1 MKNNIVSF
9 VFFSSLLCGISS
21 SAQSV
26 KEDSLQSFAELV
38 KIKSFYN
45 RQPFD
50 LTVHIE
56 RITFPGTDQKD
67 TLQSDLRL
75 YSDPHQFYVQSEDLE
90 EVGNDSVLVMLNK
103 GSKQILL
110 YANRQKITGAN
121 IRSSFT
127 ILPDSSWS
135 QIAKKYKARLS
146 VIDAGTNRI
155 EIESR
160 QLIPEKGIPK
170 ESMKVEYHT
179 STHEPVSM
187 EQIRY
192 SLVPIDSAGFIQ
204 LEASP
209 IYKDKVIDAVGKT
222 GRMYFVIK
230 EERTTFYFTKIN
242 FEIKEPP
249 VKLNDILAKQPNGE
263 YVVTSKYEGYSLSK
277 EL

>member
-26 KEDSLQSFAELV
+26 NEDSLQSFGELV

-56 RITFPGTDQKD
+56 RTSFPGNEGKD
-67 TLQSDLRL
+67 SLQSDLRL
-75 YSDPHQFYVQSEDLE
+75 YSDPHQFYIQSEDLV

-110 YANRQKITGAN
+110 YSNRQKITGAN
-121 IRSSFT
+121 IRSSLA

-135 QIAKKYKARLS
+135 QIAQKYKARLS
-146 VIDAGTNRI
+146 VVDAGINRI

-160 QLIPEKGIPK
+160 QLIPEKGMSK
-170 ESMKVEYHT
+170 ESMQVDFHT

-192 SLVPIDSAGFIQ
+192 SLVPIDSAGFNQ
-204 LEASP
+204 LQASP
-209 IYKDKVIDAVGKT
+209 IYKDKIVDAVGKS

-242 FEIKEPP
+242 FEIKGPP
-249 VKLNDILAKQPNGE
+249 IKLNDILVKQPNGE
-263 YVVTSKYEGYSLSK
+263 YVVTSKYEGYSLSN